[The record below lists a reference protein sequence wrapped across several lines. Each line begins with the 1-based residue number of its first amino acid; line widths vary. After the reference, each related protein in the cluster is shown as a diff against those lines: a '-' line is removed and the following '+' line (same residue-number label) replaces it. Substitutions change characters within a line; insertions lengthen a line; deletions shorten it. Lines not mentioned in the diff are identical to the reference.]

1 VESIALSQ
9 NEQILFSGG
18 LDGKIGVWSVE
29 KRLQICFLA
38 TDFPIR
44 SLVLSDDNDYLLAIN
59 KEEKGKKKPVMF
71 WSLEKNED
79 AFRINVD
86 LKGVNS
92 CYVTPNNMYM
102 GLQNKTQ
109 LDIWNI

>member
-1 VESIALSQ
+1 
-9 NEQILFSGG
+9 
-18 LDGKIGVWSVE
+18 
-29 KRLQICFLA
+29 
-38 TDFPIR
+38 
-44 SLVLSDDNDYLLAIN
+44 
-59 KEEKGKKKPVMF
+59 MF

-102 GLQNKTQ
+102 ALQNKTQ